1 MKFGKNVETG
11 LLVAAVVVRV
21 IVIVAGE
28 YFDHAFYPIQFTDI
42 DYRVYS
48 DAALQVYL
56 NNSPYERQ
64 TYRYP
69 PLLAMVLVGNIVC
82 HPSFGKIIFALFDA
96 AIALEIKSIVDASS
110 SSEHQTGLNL
120 MMLWCF
126 NPFSIYISCRGSVDA
141 VSSWLVLRMLK
152 EMLLGNII
160 FAAFAIGFS
169 IYFRMYPVIYL
180 PMCFFYIFFREETKF
195 IKRLYRGVA
204 FISTVCIVVC
214 VCVWI
219 SYLLCGEPY
228 LDHAIKYHFARKD
241 HRHNFSPMFYPTYLQ
256 QWTAH
261 MQLCESTEIWQEI
274 VNKIPFFCQCFLILV
289 TSLKVYKISL
299 PKCMLLLTMIF
310 VAFNS
315 VITGQYFLWYGI
327 LLPVAL
333 PRLSQIVGSI
343 IWPFVVLFAAMGW
356 WLYNA
361 HKLEFLGENT
371 FQETWVASLIF
382 LIAHGVVII
391 ACIKCS

>member
-1 MKFGKNVETG
+1 
-11 LLVAAVVVRV
+11 
-21 IVIVAGE
+21 
-28 YFDHAFYPIQFTDI
+28 
-42 DYRVYS
+42 
-48 DAALQVYL
+48 
-56 NNSPYERQ
+56 
-64 TYRYP
+64 
-69 PLLAMVLVGNIVC
+69 
-82 HPSFGKIIFALFDA
+82 
-96 AIALEIKSIVDASS
+96 
-110 SSEHQTGLNL
+110 
-120 MMLWCF
+120 
-126 NPFSIYISCRGSVDA
+126 
-141 VSSWLVLRMLK
+141 
-152 EMLLGNII
+152 
-160 FAAFAIGFS
+160 
-169 IYFRMYPVIYL
+169 
-180 PMCFFYIFFREETKF
+180 
-195 IKRLYRGVA
+195 
-204 FISTVCIVVC
+204 
-214 VCVWI
+214 
-219 SYLLCGEPY
+219 
-228 LDHAIKYHFARKD
+228 
-241 HRHNFSPMFYPTYLQ
+241 MFYPTYLQ